1 MKLITTFKSLLT
13 EIASL
18 SDIEDSINKK
28 IVVTMY
34 YDGDEPG
41 GKGYRVVEPVAVGYS
56 KGGNNLVLRAWDLDG
71 ASHKATIGEE
81 PLPSWRLF
89 RVDKILTYQPTTDSF
104 TEVRPNYNPTGDNSM
119 INMLLNATFDT

>member
-1 MKLITTFKSLLT
+1 
-13 EIASL
+13 
-18 SDIEDSINKK
+18 
-28 IVVTMY
+28 MY